1 MATLERQKANQWLP
15 ASGGGR
21 RNWRQRVKRELFY
34 GDRLKKKNLGCE
46 MAAQLYKFSK
56 THQTTCLNAQM
67 LWYVNHT
74 SIIMLKEKKASH
86 RMGENIYKWNIW

>member
-1 MATLERQKANQWLP
+1 
-15 ASGGGR
+15 
-21 RNWRQRVKRELFY
+21 
-34 GDRLKKKNLGCE
+34 

-86 RMGENIYKWNIW
+86 RMGENIYNSHV

>member
-1 MATLERQKANQWLP
+1 
-15 ASGGGR
+15 
-21 RNWRQRVKRELFY
+21 
-34 GDRLKKKNLGCE
+34 

-86 RMGENIYKWNIW
+86 RMGENIYKWSDWQGIHLQNKQSPSATQYQKNKQLSQKMGRRFK